1 MRSNRTHLFQ
11 LSDMSWQCGEGVGL
25 APTAAQSVG
34 SFQASAQLSAS
45 FDAEMCLTLARTNN
59 LRKVRLEERIQRLHN
74 GRPRPVRFIP
84 GPVLESKTEHADRGV
99 DLQDEECKI
108 SGSSGLLR
116 STQVNRASESST
128 EHAAR
133 KSRSPRR
140 EMQNSCSLDHLRS
153 TEVNA
158 ASGALPSLQLCSIC
172 QDNPCTIVGIPC
184 GHFVLCESCLLKLEV
199 VMQLPRCVICRSE
212 CTFYRVFPR

>member
-1 MRSNRTHLFQ
+1 MF
-11 LSDMSWQCGEGVGL
+11 DMSWQRGEVVGL
-25 APTAAQSVG
+25 AATAAQSVR
-34 SFQASAQLSAS
+34 SSQASAELSAS
-45 FDAEMCLTLARTNN
+45 SEAEMCSTLAGTKD
-59 LRKVRLEERIQRLHN
+59 LRKVELEKRIKRLRN
-74 GRPRPVRFIP
+74 GFPRPVRFIP
-84 GPVLESKTEHADRGV
+84 GPVLESMTEHADRRSRSSRRGM
-99 DLQDEECKI
+99 QS
-108 SGSSGLLR
+108 SGSSASLR
-116 STQVNRASESST
+116 STQVNCASESST

-158 ASGALPSLQLCSIC
+158 ASGALPSLQLCVIC
-172 QDNPCTIVGIPC
+172 QNNPCTIVGIPC

-212 CTFYRVFPR
+212 CTFHRVFPR